1 MAVAYTWHIN
11 HVNVYPT
18 GSDKQEPIN
27 TRNDVVHEITYTLQ
41 GSETYNNI
49 QYRDSHTDTLYISTD
64 DLSSFTSFDE
74 LNQETV
80 QEWVKAELAD
90 QVSSENQSLIASL
103 KSIIAANIEY
113 NKNPPSIVKYIRQ

>member
-18 GSDKQEPIN
+18 GSDKQEPVN
-27 TRNDVVHEITYTLQ
+27 TRNDVVHEITYTLE

-64 DLSSFTSFDE
+64 NLSSFTSFDE

-80 QEWVKAELAD
+80 QEWVKAELTN
-90 QVSSENQSLIASL
+90 QVTSGNQSLIESL
-103 KSIIAANIEY
+103 KSTIAESIEY

>member
-18 GSDKQEPIN
+18 GSDKQEPVN
-27 TRNDVVHEITYTLQ
+27 TRNDVVHEITYTLE

-64 DLSSFTSFDE
+64 NLSSFTSFDE

-103 KSIIAANIEY
+103 KSIIASNIEY